1 MQVLN
6 KLKNAAVFLIIVKNI
21 HWSLMNKDLVVQSL
35 VSIVVYCILYNI
47 DNGFNHLQSKLKRK
61 KISKVGSKKII

>member
-6 KLKNAAVFLIIVKNI
+6 RFKNIVFFIIVENS
-21 HWSLMNKDLVVQSL
+21 HWSHMNKDVVVQSL
-35 VSIVVYCILYNI
+35 VSIVVYCILYNN
-47 DNGFNHLQSKLKRK
+47 DNGLNHLQSKLKRK

>member
-1 MQVLN
+1 VQVLN
-6 KLKNAAVFLIIVKNI
+6 RFKNI
-21 HWSLMNKDLVVQSL
+21 VFFLLKFENSHWSLMNKDVVVQSL
-35 VSIVVYCILYNI
+35 VSIVVYCVLYNI